1 MIRLMSPD
9 DLAVSWARS
18 LTARNL
24 SPNTISSY
32 LLSLRLLTEFCDVD
46 PAEMRREHV
55 EKFIAHSLETRSV
68 NTAGVRYRS
77 LAQFFNWL
85 VAEDEAESHPMSRMS
100 APVAPEVPIPVVDD
114 ETLRRL
120 LRATEGKGFYER
132 RDTAIIRLFIDT
144 PCRLSEIAYLDLS
157 DIDWQAST
165 ITVTAK
171 GSKILTQPFGP
182 QSALAL
188 DRYVRVRRGHR
199 SSRSNALWLGSR
211 GPMTR
216 WGLPQMLERR
226 CAEAGIAKLHFHQ
239 LRHTFAHEWLKE
251 GGSGEDLMRLAGWS
265 SRSMLSRYGAALA
278 DERAR
283 DAYRK
288 RLPGERI

>member
-1 MIRLMSPD
+1 M
-9 DLAVSWARS
+9 DLAQSWARN
-18 LTARNL
+18 LQARNL

-32 LLSLRLLTEFCDVD
+32 LLCVRLLVEFCAEEGLPTD
-46 PAEMRREHV
+46 PADMGPEHV
-55 EKFIAHSLETRSV
+55 EKFIAHSLSTRSV

-77 LAQFFNWL
+77 LVQFFKWL
-85 VAEDEAESHPMSRMS
+85 VAEEEIETHPMSRMS

-120 LRATEGKGFYER
+120 LRACEGKGFVQR

-144 PCRLSEIAYLDLS
+144 PCRLAEITYLDLS
-157 DIDWQAST
+157 DIDWSAN
-165 ITVTAK
+165 TVTVKAK
-171 GSKILTQPFGP
+171 GSKTLVQPFGP

-188 DRYVRVRRGHR
+188 DRYVRVRRGHKH
-199 SSRSNALWLGSR
+199 SRSTALWLGPR

-239 LRHTFAHEWLKE
+239 LRHTFAHEWLRD

-265 SRSMLSRYGAALA
+265 SRSMLTRYGAALA

-283 DAYRK
+283 EAYRK